1 MKKVK
6 GAWDREDDRNG
17 GATNEL
23 YAGRRD
29 QESCKGCAKAEAEVE
44 RLKAELARRVDH
56 GGVIRERAGHDRDRD
71 VELRQAEAEVER
83 RRESELRATE
93 AWERTVASNIEIT
106 QRAEKAEAEVE
117 RLNEVLTTAR
127 RAGEIAEN
135 DQRQRAEKAEA
146 EVERKR
152 DELERVYEWKTSVCV
167 KCSERMLDCLCLEA
181 AERERDEARK
191 ADPIRT
197 AQREQVEWVKHNF
210 GERPSWQPLLG
221 AVEELGELAHAH
233 LKQEQGIRLH
243 EDHEANAKD
252 AVADVTIYLLDYCS
266 SRGWDFVDLVVST
279 WAAVRKRDWK
289 KNNET
294 AHIDAAREGE

>member
-1 MKKVK
+1 VKKVK

-83 RRESELRATE
+83 LRSRIRELEGDHGL
-93 AWERTVASNIEIT
+93 
-106 QRAEKAEAEVE
+106 
-117 RLNEVLTTAR
+117 
-127 RAGEIAEN
+127 
-135 DQRQRAEKAEA
+135 QRQRVDAENLRFYHD
-146 EVERKR
+146 EVFPTLPGWDLETTPPLTFFGELLGRFEEQASKIER
-152 DELERVYEWKTSVCV
+152 L
-167 KCSERMLDCLCLEA
+167 
-181 AERERDEARK
+181 RES
-191 ADPIRT
+191 DPIRT

>member
-117 RLNEVLTTAR
+117 RLR
-127 RAGEIAEN
+127 KH
-135 DQRQRAEKAEA
+135 QRAITDSALRYDEA
-146 EVERKR
+146 VGRLCPR
-152 DELERVYEWKTSVCV
+152 DEIIDYH
-167 KCSERMLDCLCLEA
+167 D
-181 AERERDEARK
+181 D
-191 ADPIRT
+191 
-197 AQREQVEWVKHNF
+197 
-210 GERPSWQPLLG
+210 LL
-221 AVEELGELAHAH
+221 LAI
-233 LKQEQGIRLH
+233 E
-243 EDHEANAKD
+243 
-252 AVADVTIYLLDYCS
+252 
-266 SRGWDFVDLVVST
+266 
-279 WAAVRKRDWK
+279 
-289 KNNET
+289 
-294 AHIDAAREGE
+294 AAREGE

>member
-152 DELERVYEWKTSVCV
+152 ES
-167 KCSERMLDCLCLEA
+167 
-181 AERERDEARK
+181 
-191 ADPIRT
+191 DPIRT

-294 AHIDAAREGE
+294 AHIEAAREGE